1 MKKNKIKLDK
11 SGLNCNMIYLN
22 ILNYGLN
29 QNIEMILPLE
39 LRYVTP
45 VIFLMA
51 LIKLSLTSFCILYLI
66 LLNSLVVS
74 IQLEKGLEC
83 KVCKRRCK
91 HLRGIRF
98 SPEMIC
104 WQ

>member
-1 MKKNKIKLDK
+1 MKKIKIKLDK

-66 LLNSLVVS
+66 LLNS
-74 IQLEKGLEC
+74 
-83 KVCKRRCK
+83 
-91 HLRGIRF
+91 
-98 SPEMIC
+98 
-104 WQ
+104 

>member
-1 MKKNKIKLDK
+1 
-11 SGLNCNMIYLN
+11 MIYLN

-29 QNIEMILPLE
+29 KNIEMILPLE

-66 LLNSLVVS
+66 LLNNLVVS

-83 KVCKRRCK
+83 KVCKRRCE
-91 HLRGIRF
+91 HLRGISF
-98 SPEMIC
+98 SPEMKC